1 MVKVCVRWASSS
13 KSIPTPH
20 PGVAS
25 PSMCTKHAE
34 EHTLSY
40 CSLIALL
47 NPVKLHFLI
56 QRLRLKSLLGKTK
69 EEIVITNVLA
79 SNNAGLILAEFTN
92 HCAFYSVSSITVTLV
107 IMKGVRIGHLKVDY
121 FGIILH

>member
-1 MVKVCVRWASSS
+1 
-13 KSIPTPH
+13 
-20 PGVAS
+20 
-25 PSMCTKHAE
+25 MCTKHAE